1 MALFGHKL
9 SQLMD
14 VLQVETAAS
23 IRSSCKLPNLFG
35 TILGL
40 LDVVMICRSDSEL
53 LLHAVNPSTLI
64 LEITEQRLY
73 LTLQIKSSV
82 QDKAGLVFNGPNLH
96 SMAVQTSSHTKSST
110 HPLLV
115 VLTIMANSTATPGKN
130 ITKISMVAKH
140 QQLYTTFLPKIMRA
154 TLLQS
159 KPVTLMDAVRCLKF
173 V

>member
-23 IRSSCKLPNLFG
+23 KRSSCKLPNLFG
-35 TILGL
+35 KIWM

-73 LTLQIKSSV
+73 LMLQIKSSV

-130 ITKISMVAKH
+130 MNKTSMVAKI
-140 QQLYTTFLPKIMRA
+140 QQLYTTLLAKIMRA

-159 KPVTLMDAVRCLKF
+159 KPATLMDAVRCQKF